1 MRPAERH
8 SPRRWLLLST
18 AAVLLM
24 QTALFVH
31 SAGTRGF
38 ATGDGGVKLWQVQ
51 GLRHSG
57 RLNAPLD
64 YPGAIY
70 DPAHDYT
77 PFVPPWFLWQNDR
90 PYSEYTSPFIWLSAP
105 LYAWFDHAGLLIL
118 PWLSGGLL
126 VIVTAW
132 LAWRLTPNR
141 LAALAPLIVGLGS
154 PLLIYSLEFW
164 EHAPGA
170 LLAAFALA
178 AISKSTDSPRRALW
192 LIAAGAASGLGLTM
206 RAELYVF
213 PLAILIGLGASSI
226 RLAISRTTAL
236 WRSFF
241 YPIGF
246 LALGG
251 LLTAGPWWLYQL
263 IEWGSPF
270 GPRVQQNVPLLGG
283 EAMLARL
290 GDTTGHNYVM
300 LWPIEGAGFEA
311 VSVLLLSAIGL
322 ALGLRLLSRVR
333 HSATRLQHAGWWLL
347 AIAIAALSAVTAW
360 RVAQG
365 IRPNDLLTTFP
376 MILVLLLPVEQSVD
390 TADRSAPHRRFL
402 FATSLAFVLLVLFIS
417 PFEGGIQWGPRFLLP
432 VVAPLIAVIVAHL
445 SRLLAAAPRLLVAAP
460 RPAVSAVFAVL
471 LLSSA
476 YVTWQGAQF
485 MRQGQIAGEFM
496 SAVINDSAERV
507 VVTDAWFLP
516 QNAPYTFDD
525 KIWLMAEDEATMF
538 SLIQRLRKET
548 NEPGFIYVS
557 ALTWAHI
564 DPGPLLGPRIQ
575 ETGQRVYV
583 DAPTQY
589 IEISHYQLLK

>member
-1 MRPAERH
+1 MRPADRR

-18 AAVLLM
+18 AAVLLI
-24 QTALFVH
+24 QTVLFVH

-51 GLRHSG
+51 GIRHSG

-70 DPAHDYT
+70 DPDHAYA
-77 PFVPPWFLWQNDR
+77 PFVPPWFLWQNDL
-90 PYSEYTSPFIWLSAP
+90 PYSEYTSPFIWLSVP
-105 LYAWFDHAGLLIL
+105 LYAWFDHAGLLIV
-118 PWLSGGLL
+118 PWLSGALL

-132 LAWRLTPNR
+132 LAWRLMPNR
-141 LAALAPLIVGLGS
+141 LAALAPLVAGLGS

-178 AISKSTDSPRRALW
+178 AISKSTDGPRRAFW
-192 LIAAGAASGLGLTM
+192 LIAAGAAIGLGLTM

-213 PLAILIGLGASSI
+213 PFAIMIGLGASPI
-226 RLAISRTTAL
+226 RQAISRTTAV
-236 WRSFF
+236 WRSLL

-311 VSVLLLSAIGL
+311 AAVLLLSAIGL
-322 ALGLRLLSRVR
+322 AVGLRLLI
-333 HSATRLQHAGWWLL
+333 RLRRSTAALQRAGRWLL
-347 AIAIAALSAVTAW
+347 AIGIAALSVVTAW

-376 MILVLLLPVEQSVD
+376 LILMLLLPVEHSVD
-390 TADRSAPHRRFL
+390 PADRSAPHRRFL

-445 SRLLAAAPRLLVAAP
+445 SRLLVVAP
-460 RPAVSAVFAVL
+460 RPAVTAVFVVL
-471 LLSSA
+471 LLSGA
-476 YVTWQGAQF
+476 YAAWQGAQF
-485 MRQGQIAGEFM
+485 MRQGQIASAFM

-516 QNAPYTFDD
+516 QNAPYTFNG
-525 KIWLMAEDEATMF
+525 KIWLMAEDEATLF

-564 DPGPLLGPRIQ
+564 DPGPLLGPRIM
-575 ETGQRVYV
+575 ETGERVYV